1 MLEALVYA
9 NDNSTLLAVL
19 DGARRLAFR
28 QELMAPGSGSF
39 EIHADNAKATSTNL
53 QYGNIVRVRY
63 TSASASSAQE
73 VFAFVIERREETLV
87 DGGEEGSR
95 LIQISGR
102 GLLALL
108 DYAVV
113 YPSSLANVYTVE
125 RSFASKSLAYIFKT
139 LLDEAQARG
148 WSGLTETFSTTTST
162 PGSPQLPLLLTMYA
176 RSWADSHTFYLRAGM
191 TLLDVALQFQDLGGI
206 AFEAS
211 PSGSLNAY
219 TTIGSDK
226 SGNVRMRAG
235 LNVLNARRSGS
246 AINLANAMVGEGQYL
261 LDEDTNS
268 GSITTYGRRE
278 TYVQIRNVND
288 ASELAAFNSAYL
300 GTAISPA
307 ETLELAVTETPTPWL
322 DYTVGDTVQVII
334 PGGDINTGYR
344 IRAITAEQQDDG
356 TTAITLEVNSQR
368 AEYLEE
374 VNRMLRN
381 FQMGRVGSLSA
392 PLAKGHTDRK
402 FGGWSADRD
411 KLYNGT
417 MEIDATNK
425 RIKFGATAEW
435 RATPDETAL
444 ITDSDVYAA
453 RFEAQNTIGNSFF
466 YGAQFQGTAT
476 MQYAPHLNYTHGSS
490 TKDPTTDAPAT
501 WAKFILNGTTYYF
514 PGYTAS

>member
-1 MLEALVYA
+1 MLEALVYE

-19 DGARRLAFR
+19 DGARKLAFR

-39 EIHADNAKATSTNL
+39 EIHADDAKATSTNL

-63 TSASASSAQE
+63 NGSD

-148 WSGLTETFSTTTST
+148 WSGLTETFSTTTTT

-176 RSWADSHTFYLRAGM
+176 RTWADSHTFFLRAGM

-211 PSGSLNAY
+211 PDGDLNAY
-219 TTIGSDK
+219 ATIGSDK
-226 SGNVRMRAG
+226 SGNVRLRAG
-235 LNVLNARRSGS
+235 LNILNARRSGS
-246 AINLANAMVGEGQYL
+246 AINLANAMVGEGQYI
-261 LDEDTNS
+261 LDEDTDAT
-268 GSITTYGRRE
+268 SISDYGRRE
-278 TYVQIRNVND
+278 TYVQIRNVNSS
-288 ASELAAFNSAYL
+288 SELAAFNAAYIGTSAD
-300 GTAISPA
+300 PV
-307 ETLELAVTETPTPWL
+307 ETLELVVTETPTPWL
-322 DYTVGDTVQVII
+322 DYVVGDTVQVII
-334 PGGDINTGYR
+334 PGGGINTGYR
-344 IRAITAEQQDDG
+344 IRALTAEQQDDG
-356 TTAITLEVNSQR
+356 TTTLTLDVNSRR

-381 FQMGRVGSLSA
+381 FQMGRVGSLGA
-392 PLAKGHTDRK
+392 PLAKGNTDRK

-425 RIKFGATAEW
+425 LIKFGATAEW
-435 RATPDETAL
+435 RATPDETGL
-444 ITDSDVYAA
+444 VTDSEVYAA
-453 RFEAQNTIGNSFF
+453 RFEAENPIGNSFF
-466 YGAQFQGTAT
+466 FGVQIQGTAT
-476 MQYAPHLNYTHGSS
+476 MQYAPYLNYTHGSS
-490 TKDPTTDAPAT
+490 SKDPTTDAPAA
-501 WAKFILNGTTYYF
+501 WAKFVLNGTTYYF